1 MPFSTNWNRN
11 SESKHLWLI
20 DGLWRNTVIFH
31 DEYDVALIIFIVG
44 LYQIEEVPG
53 MGSIPGP
60 EIPTRQGC
68 SQKKRKKKIEKVPFK
83 VC

>member
-1 MPFSTNWNRN
+1 M
-11 SESKHLWLI
+11 
-20 DGLWRNTVIFH
+20 IFH

-60 EIPTRQGC
+60 EILHALQAQP
-68 SQKKRKKKIEKVPFK
+68 KKIFF
-83 VC
+83 

>member
-1 MPFSTNWNRN
+1 M
-11 SESKHLWLI
+11 
-20 DGLWRNTVIFH
+20 IFH

-68 SQKKRKKKIEKVPFK
+68 SQKKRKKN
-83 VC
+83 